1 MRRFLLSFL
10 LLALAPVASDAVA
23 QEVARVS
30 VEQENFRLSPGGGG
44 TILATVNQGTD
55 LPILE
60 RQGNWRR
67 VWLKGYVWAP
77 SVGPTDRDGADL
89 VVTRDGGENLR
100 DVPNGRIAARLREG
114 MLLERVGQAGN
125 WYQVERQ
132 GWIWAPS
139 VTERGGSG
147 EAAAEEE
154 AAPADAPA
162 DEGGEAAPSG
172 AGAGAGGGEA
182 GSGGGVP
189 DAVERMVVEGE
200 AATLHLTPDGDTVA
214 RALDGTHVEITGREE
229 GWTRV
234 RVEGWV
240 PTATLVSPDS
250 AAVTPDLTVAA
261 LRAEPERYEGR
272 RVRWTLRFI
281 SLERAEQEREDFY
294 EGEPFVLARPTGTR
308 EEGFVYLAVPADLLS
323 RVKGLEPL
331 QTIEVVARVR
341 TGRSALMGVPVL
353 ELLTLY

>member
-1 MRRFLLSFL
+1 MRRFLLSCL
-10 LLALAPVASDAVA
+10 LLALAPVAPDAAA

-30 VEQENFRLSPGGGG
+30 VEQENFRRSPGGSG

-100 DVPNGRIAARLREG
+100 DVPNGRVAARLREG

-139 VTERGGSG
+139 VIERGGSG
-147 EAAAEEE
+147 EAAAGEES
-154 AAPADAPA
+154 APADAPA
-162 DEGGEAAPSG
+162 GEGGEAAPSE
-172 AGAGAGGGEA
+172 AGAGGG
-182 GSGGGVP
+182 SP
-189 DAVERMVVEGE
+189 DAVERMVVEGG

-214 RALDGTHVEITGREE
+214 RALDGTHVEITGRE
-229 GWTRV
+229 GDWTRV

-294 EGEPFVLARPTGTR
+294 EGEPFVLARPTGSS

-331 QTIEVVARVR
+331 QTIEVMARVR